1 MLTATTYVHTGDYK
15 MNSYRSKLEQMVA
28 TLLGDTWDYEP
39 FRVPYTTQ
47 HKYTPDFVYTID
59 NTYEILVE
67 VKGYFRPGDRQ
78 KYKAIRD
85 TLKNADLSEGPKQE
99 LVFFLS
105 SPFKKVSKGAMLT
118 MAQWCDKEGL
128 KWFVDGED
136 LKEYAKEVED
146 GHIR

>member
-1 MLTATTYVHTGDYK
+1 M
-15 MNSYRSKLEQMVA
+15 SFRSKLEQMVA
-28 TLLGDTWDYEP
+28 TLLGPEWLYEP

-47 HKYTPDFVYTID
+47 HNYTPDFVHTID
-59 NTYEILVE
+59 GYYEILVE

-85 TLKNADLSEGPKQE
+85 NLDDSRE

-128 KWFVDGED
+128 KWFIDGED
-136 LKEYAKEVED
+136 LKEYAEEVKN
-146 GHIR
+146 GHI